1 VLVSDGSLINRR
13 ELVLEEVRAR
23 AAVWCELDGGPKT
36 DKAETD
42 EDAPRATSVAIGT
55 VKRILLIRF
64 LFTLLELSDG
74 YRRIR
79 RRNK

>member
-23 AAVWCELDGGPKT
+23 AAVWCELDDGPKT
-36 DKAETD
+36 AKAETD
-42 EDAPRATSVAIGT
+42 EDVPRATSVAIGR

-64 LFTLLELSDG
+64 SLYSSGAVRWIPKNSQE
-74 YRRIR
+74 
-79 RRNK
+79 K